1 MKKICCFLALM
12 LILALAGCATD
23 STSGNS
29 VSGRQYTNPNWGQ
42 DATCAPGCPVGQGQ
56 GW

>member
-1 MKKICCFLALM
+1 MKKLCCFLALM

-23 STSGNS
+23 SGLG
-29 VSGRQYTNPNWGQ
+29 VSPSSRQYTNPNWGN
-42 DATCAPGCPVGQGQ
+42 DSTCAPTCPAGQGE